1 MRSWL
6 EGKME
11 RYRSGAH
18 AGAGSF
24 QCTGCEYTVTLSR
37 GDAIPGCGNCGGNEF
52 TRASI
57 FLDETT
63 HPVVVHEPETGDYD
77 IKLNDRE
84 LGPGRYLAFDHCGQ
98 FNIVPLKRKLTR
110 IGRSVRADV
119 RLDSPTVSRR
129 HAIIVL
135 YNNRVELL
143 DDRSLNGVFLNA
155 ERVDRARL
163 SDGDEI
169 TIGCVEIRFLERLPT
184 GADSQPTGENHLAAA

>member
-1 MRSWL
+1 M
-6 EGKME
+6 K

-24 QCTGCEYTVTLSR
+24 QCTGCEFTVTLSL
-37 GDAIPGCGNCGGNEF
+37 GDAIPGCSMCGGDEF

-57 FLDETT
+57 FLDQST
-63 HPVVVHEPETGDYD
+63 HPLVVHEPETGDYD
-77 IKLNDRE
+77 IKLDNRE
-84 LGPGRYLAFDHCGQ
+84 LKPGRYLAYEYGDR
-98 FNIVPLKRKLTR
+98 FNVVPMTSKFTR

-143 DDRSLNGVFLNA
+143 DDRSLNGVFLNG

-169 TIGCVEIRFLERLPT
+169 TIGCVEIRYLERLPT
-184 GADSQPTGENHLAAA
+184 VPDPLSSTQNHLAAA